1 MSEWLYGLMD
11 DKERGIMNNKDEYA
25 RYFTFTDTG
34 ISKVDLDLIRTEDAC
49 QRIERGDQTHTP
61 DRWMLI
67 LSEEMGELSKAVL
80 EAHYDGDLEDVYCEA
95 VQCATL
101 CLKIAVMA
109 REQKAKSG

>member
-1 MSEWLYGLMD
+1 MS
-11 DKERGIMNNKDEYA
+11 NKDECA

-34 ISKVDLDLIRTEDAC
+34 ISKADLDLIRTEDAC
-49 QRIERGDQTHTP
+49 QRIKWGDQTHTP
-61 DRWMLI
+61 DRWILI

-80 EAHYDGDLEDVYCEA
+80 EAHYGGDLEDVYCEA

-109 REQKAKSG
+109 RERKAKSG